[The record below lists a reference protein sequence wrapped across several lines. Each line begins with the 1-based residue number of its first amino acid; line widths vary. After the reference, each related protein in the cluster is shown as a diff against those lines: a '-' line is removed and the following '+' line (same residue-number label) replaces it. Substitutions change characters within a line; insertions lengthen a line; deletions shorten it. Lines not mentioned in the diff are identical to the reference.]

1 MEHPKVINGAS
12 DFLIEVFGEIGRHSR
27 VAVGVN
33 SLPLNAPVE
42 IDFIIQ
48 L

>member
-12 DFLIEVFGEIGRHSR
+12 DFLIEIFGEIGRHSR